1 MSKSRK
7 HLYFYLALTLSLL
20 STSIY
25 AVDTNVAT
33 STLTLGV
40 PEVSLLHTNGGV
52 ISLTLQHQDAGMSI
66 ETSKSDSTTR
76 LLVSSVITSATR
88 TLSAKITSGS
98 VPTGTLL
105 KLIAMQPNASF
116 VGTSGSLGAQITL
129 DATDRP
135 LVTGIGTCY
144 SGTGASDGYPLKFTY
159 ALDSNPATYGNLRA
173 TSGTSVVVTLTLTAA
188 Q

>member
-1 MSKSRK
+1 MSFRNKIVV
-7 HLYFYLALTLSLL
+7 LLAVLFTFCGAHVM
-20 STSIY
+20 

-40 PEVSLLHTNGGV
+40 PEVSLLKTSSGI
-52 ISLTLQHQDAGMSI
+52 ISLTLAQRSAGESI
-66 ETSKSDSTTR
+66 DPTKSDSTAR

-88 TLSAKITSGS
+88 TLSAKITAGT
-98 VPTGTLL
+98 VPPGTMLQL
-105 KLIAMQPNASF
+105 AAKAPNANF
-116 VGTSGSLGAQITL
+116 VGTSGTIGSAVTL

-135 LVTGIGTCY
+135 VITGIGTCY

-159 ALDSNPATYGNLRA
+159 GLDSNPATYGNLRA
-173 TSGTSVVVTLTLTAA
+173 TTGVQIVVTLTLTAA